1 MTSVIETAGFP
12 DDGKTVRR
20 GSRARA
26 VVRPAR
32 RAAELAAVT
41 RLRRAPSGHE
51 RPDGRTAVPNHS
63 HTMGLTCG
71 DAPSHGVPAGSR
83 RLREG
88 GVASRRGPSPASA
101 AECGQDGA

>member
-12 DDGKTVRR
+12 DDGKAVRR

-41 RLRRAPSGHE
+41 
-51 RPDGRTAVPNHS
+51 
-63 HTMGLTCG
+63 
-71 DAPSHGVPAGSR
+71 
-83 RLREG
+83 
-88 GVASRRGPSPASA
+88 
-101 AECGQDGA
+101 